1 MSLPMLRSLY
11 AHMDWADAKVALALR
26 EAPGAESGALEL
38 FAHILAAEHVWL
50 ARIEGRSGS
59 VPVWP
64 VLTLEECE
72 EMAAENAG
80 EFAQMLSRETEASL
94 QREVTYTN
102 SAAQVFT
109 SRVVDILT
117 HVALHGAY
125 HRGQVS
131 LMMRRG
137 GGTPAPTDFIAFVRG
152 AAAAT
157 REASPTK

>member
-1 MSLPMLRSLY
+1 MSLPMLRSLF

-26 EAPGAESGALEL
+26 VAPGAESSALEL

-50 ARIEGRSGS
+50 ARIEGRSGH

-64 VLTLEECE
+64 VLTLEECG
-72 EMAAENAG
+72 EMSAENSR
-80 EFAQMLSRETEASL
+80 EFAQMLSCETEASL

-102 SAAQVFT
+102 SAAQEFT
-109 SRVVDILT
+109 SRVLDILT

-131 LMMRRG
+131 LLVRRG

-157 REASPTK
+157 REASPIT

>member
-1 MSLPMLRSLY
+1 MSLPMLRSLF
-11 AHMDWADAKVALALR
+11 AHMDWSDTKVALALR
-26 EAPGAESGALEL
+26 VAPGEETRALEL

-72 EMAAENAG
+72 EMSAENAR
-80 EFAQMLSRETEASL
+80 EFAQMLRRETEASL

-102 SAAQVFT
+102 SAGKVFT
-109 SRVVDILT
+109 NRVADILT

-131 LMMRRG
+131 LLMRRG
-137 GGTPAPTDFIAFVRG
+137 GGTPAPTDYIAFIRG
-152 AAAAT
+152 APAAASGP
-157 REASPTK
+157 SPTT

>member
-1 MSLPMLRSLY
+1 
-11 AHMDWADAKVALALR
+11 
-26 EAPGAESGALEL
+26 
-38 FAHILAAEHVWL
+38 HILAAEHVWL

-64 VLTLEECE
+64 VLALEECE

-109 SRVVDILT
+109 GRVLDVLT

-125 HRGQVS
+125 HRGQVA
-131 LMMRRG
+131 LLMRRG